1 MVPFVLS
8 EECKFKYLQGT
19 GWSVNEWSGPVIRC
33 WWVKGPVV
41 TCGELIVESSCS
53 AEGIAN
59 SDFSS
64 VAGETISLDSWK
76 LICTLPSEAL
86 CCWEPTCHYQLGCSI
101 VLLSIKSFTPTSK
114 SLSGGLR

>member
-1 MVPFVLS
+1 MEWASYKVLV
-8 EECKFKYLQGT
+8 G
-19 GWSVNEWSGPVIRC
+19 
-33 WWVKGPVV
+33 KGA
-41 TCGELIVESSCS
+41 CGDLWRVIVESSCS

-86 CCWEPTCHYQLGCSI
+86 CSWEPTCHYQLGCSI
-101 VLLSIKSFTPTSK
+101 VLLSIKSFTEHQHQSH
-114 SLSGGLR
+114 SLVD